1 MSRITHFDH
10 PSTLI
15 AAEMFVLRAERDLW
29 AVVLQ
34 DKVGDMDM
42 FEPDELLFS
51 RGIHPRYQRQIHL
64 VASDGASPSRAD
76 DVLGVATLEFFM
88 ADNPRLAT
96 LGVAVRK
103 DRRGEGIGTALHAAA
118 LEVARDHGRS
128 TIQAWT
134 WEPPEVPPG
143 GVELDAETG
152 SGGVDATSPESRFL
166 THHGYVLGQFER
178 ISRVGLSGIDEATA
192 RRDEALDSKP
202 ADYEVITLR
211 NDVPER
217 LFSGIAELCA
227 AMTSDT
233 PTGAMDLEDELWDA
247 DRVRASIEEV
257 KTADR
262 EQLLTV
268 VRHIPSKRLVA
279 FTRIF
284 RDRSRPEVAHQWE
297 TLVLEDHR
305 GHGLGMLMKV
315 VNHAA
320 VAEFWPEAQRLI
332 TGNASE
338 NSHMRTINDAL
349 GFEPYAANG
358 FWELRLRGTHS

>member
-1 MSRITHFDH
+1 MTTITHFAH
-10 PSTLI
+10 PSDLE
-15 AAEMFVLRAERDLW
+15 ADEMFVLRAERDIW
-29 AVVLQ
+29 GEVLQ

-42 FEPDELLFS
+42 LEPAELVFS
-51 RGIHPRYQRQIHL
+51 RGMHPRYHRQIHL
-64 VASDGASPSRAD
+64 VASDAASPSRED

-96 LGVAVRK
+96 IGVAVRMN
-103 DRRGEGIGTALHAAA
+103 RRGEGIGAALHAAA
-118 LEVARDHGRS
+118 LEVARNHGRL

-143 GVELDAETG
+143 GVELGAETG
-152 SGGVDATSPESRFL
+152 SGSVDATSPESHFL
-166 THHGYVLGQFER
+166 MHRGYVLGQFER
-178 ISRVGLSGIDEATA
+178 ISRLGLSEIDEATA
-192 RRDEALDSKP
+192 RRDEALDNKP
-202 ADYEVITLR
+202 EDFEVITLM

-227 AMTSDT
+227 AMASDT

-247 DRVRASIEEV
+247 DRFRASLEEI

-262 EQLLTV
+262 DQLLTV
-268 VRHIPSKRLVA
+268 VRHIPSKRLVG
-279 FTRIF
+279 FTRLF
-284 RDRSRPEVAHQWE
+284 RDKSRPEVAHQWE
-297 TLVLEDHR
+297 TLVLGEHR

-315 VNHAA
+315 VNHGA

-338 NSHMRTINDAL
+338 NSHMLAINDAL

-358 FWELRLRGTHS
+358 FWELRLRGTDS